1 MQLCN
6 NEQIIVKLT
15 YRNKLLNGVMI
26 GLVYITS
33 SLSGE
38 IKKLDSSSYWR
49 NTDESVLEEYD
60 VT

>member
-33 SLSGE
+33 SSSDE